1 MKWNKLL
8 CEKRFKQSSNEAYE
22 FDERNE
28 FDKDYSRI
36 ISSSSFRRLQDK
48 TQVYP
53 LKRGDFVRTRLTHS
67 LEVSHIA
74 SSIGKSIEKYLQ
86 RGDQKISSLLSVT
99 GLIHDLGNPPF
110 GHSGEYIIQDFFKEY
125 LKKVAMTTY

>member
-48 TQVYP
+48 TQV
-53 LKRGDFVRTRLTHS
+53 F
-67 LEVSHIA
+67 
-74 SSIGKSIEKYLQ
+74 SS
-86 RGDQKISSLLSVT
+86 
-99 GLIHDLGNPPF
+99 
-110 GHSGEYIIQDFFKEY
+110 
-125 LKKVAMTTY
+125 